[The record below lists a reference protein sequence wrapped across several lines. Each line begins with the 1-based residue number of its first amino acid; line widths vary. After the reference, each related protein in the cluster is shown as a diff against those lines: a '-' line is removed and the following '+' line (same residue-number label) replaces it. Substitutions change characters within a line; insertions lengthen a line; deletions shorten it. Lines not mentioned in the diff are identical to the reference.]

1 VDVIL
6 RRRRMPED
14 VAEAWR
20 AFEAVIPALERARTA
35 LTTSVPSTRMP
46 GRPLAETLL
55 EFEESLA
62 EVGAAM
68 ASWRI
73 AAVEREWI
81 RASDALGEALGLA
94 DRVRTGAEP
103 PRGFEGLIGLI
114 GELLAPLD
122 AFNEAAERF
131 RDLRRGR

>member
-1 VDVIL
+1 VIL
-6 RRRRMPED
+6 RRRRVPED

-35 LTTSVPSTRMP
+35 LTTSVPSTRLP

-68 ASWRI
+68 PSWRI
-73 AAVEREWI
+73 PALEPEWV
-81 RASDALGEALGLA
+81 RATDGLAEALALA
-94 DRVRTGAEP
+94 DRMRTGAEP
-103 PRGFEGLIGLI
+103 PHGFEGLIGLI

-131 RDLRRGR
+131 RDLRRRR